1 MITVCNTKSPD
12 LLHFC
17 MSWICYICS
26 RCCRCG
32 RCSRCDRCG
41 RCWQCISFG
50 HFHHGNL
57 AMPQTN
63 VMSHIDLTFRISN
76 CIKLLF
82 YSNNNP
88 FSKINKKHTIELQI
102 EFQLSPISKAAIALL
117 CHRQNKI
124 LKLQSFHFLTSSL
137 SNFSIFI
144 IFSSFDDL
152 RVLHQVKDSKWE
164 EF

>member
-76 CIKLLF
+76 CILF
-82 YSNNNP
+82 YSNNKP
-88 FSKINKKHTIELQI
+88 FSKINKKHTIELNNKN
-102 EFQLSPISKAAIALL
+102 LSITLLFWFFNLIHINSNSLLL
-117 CHRQNKI
+117 CLVCKDKI
-124 LKLQSFHFLTSSL
+124 LY
-137 SNFSIFI
+137 
-144 IFSSFDDL
+144 
-152 RVLHQVKDSKWE
+152 VLHT
-164 EF
+164 